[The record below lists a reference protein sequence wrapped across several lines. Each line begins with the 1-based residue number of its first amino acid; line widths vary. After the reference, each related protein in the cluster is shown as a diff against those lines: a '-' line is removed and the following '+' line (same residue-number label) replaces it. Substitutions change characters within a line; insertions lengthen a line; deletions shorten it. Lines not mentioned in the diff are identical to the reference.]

1 MTRIRRFGLIS
12 LVLLGMAG
20 SAWIATD
27 ASAGDTKVAQGK
39 PPPTAKEA
47 IQLTPEG
54 LNWGLSQAQISE
66 FYNKV
71 LDQDYNPV
79 RKRTSIGPRMN
90 DLEAAL
96 KEEQLAFPR
105 SEVTFG
111 TLPVGTDNSP
121 LKGEY
126 NYKNNESMWSLT
138 RKGVTRYFFF
148 WNKRLWKVYDAI
160 PMKAKETTD
169 AGKPDG
175 EGDAPSLGASYKEAI
190 QTLTSRYGVPGRV
203 LAEDPAHGRNAT
215 EVDWVDAKTHVRAID
230 RSGEK
235 ILGLVFEERSTS
247 DRMVAIRAQNK
258 GEQGGIDPTITAI
271 TKPGQAVDP
280 NASAADAYTGKAH
293 ATPPAVP
300 PPSPSGAPPGKKK

>member
-1 MTRIRRFGLIS
+1 MTRIRRFSLIS
-12 LVLLGMAG
+12 LVLIGMAG

-27 ASAGDTKVAQGK
+27 ASAGDKGAPAK
-39 PPPTAKEA
+39 PAPTAKEA

-54 LNWGLSQAQISE
+54 LNWGLAQNQVSE

-71 LDQDYNPV
+71 LDQDYNPI
-79 RKRTSIGPRMN
+79 RKRTSIGPRLN

-105 SEVTFG
+105 SEVVFG
-111 TLPVGTDNSP
+111 NLPVGTDNSP

-148 WNKRLWKVYDAI
+148 WNKRIWKVYDAI
-160 PMKAKETTD
+160 PLKAKEVAD
-169 AGKPDG
+169 AGKPG
-175 EGDAPSLGASYKEAI
+175 EEADAPGLGATYKEAI

-203 LAEDPAHGRNAT
+203 LPEDPAKGRNAT

-235 ILGLVFEERSTS
+235 ILGLVFEERSTA

-258 GEQGGIDPTITAI
+258 GDQGGIDPQIAAI

-293 ATPPAVP
+293 ATAPAVP
-300 PPSPSGAPPGKKK
+300 PPAASAPGKKK

>member
-1 MTRIRRFGLIS
+1 MTRIRRFSLIS
-12 LVLLGMAG
+12 LVLMGVAG

-27 ASAGDTKVAQGK
+27 ASAGDKGAPAK
-39 PPPTAKEA
+39 PAPTAKEA

-54 LNWGLSQAQISE
+54 LNWGLAQNQVSE

-71 LDQDYNPV
+71 LDQDYNPI
-79 RKRTSIGPRMN
+79 RKRTSIGPRLN

-105 SEVTFG
+105 SEVVFG
-111 TLPVGTDNSP
+111 NLPVGTDNSP

-148 WNKRLWKVYDAI
+148 WNKRLWKIYDAM
-160 PMKAKETTD
+160 PLKAKEAAD
-169 AGKPDG
+169 AKKADG
-175 EGDAPSLGASYKEAI
+175 EGDIPSPGATYKEAI
-190 QTLTSRYGVPGRV
+190 QTLTSRYGIPGRV

-235 ILGLVFEERSTS
+235 ILGLVFEERATS

-258 GEQGGIDPTITAI
+258 GEEGGIDPAIAAI
-271 TKPGQAVDP
+271 TKPGGAVDT
-280 NASAADAYTGKAH
+280 NATAADVYTGKAH

-300 PPSPSGAPPGKKK
+300 SASTAPPSNKKK